1 MLGKYLSETKI
12 SEAIECLLWP
22 LVFQNKYQNIF
33 KRSSFDMYLKIQD
46 EDGQSLAGDATF

>member
-1 MLGKYLSETKI
+1 MLGKYLSDTKM